1 MSELIQEVLLE
12 ITAKPLLFFVEIV
25 QFLLLVFIVRL
36 ILIRVLGTTL
46 KERRERIAA
55 DVEKADQADAAYAA
69 AQQQAAALTAGALAE
84 AKRSIEAARTAA
96 QDERRRGLN
105 EAEQEAKA
113 ILLQAQQTVETEKGR
128 VAGEASE
135 ELITLIT
142 QVVRRFMEE
151 MLSESERQ
159 AVTQKLILASMK
171 EMADTGS
178 PQ

>member
-69 AQQQAAALTAGALAE
+69 AQQQAAALTAGALTE
-84 AKRSIEAARTAA
+84 AKRSVEAARTAA
-96 QDERRRGLN
+96 QDERRLGLN

-135 ELITLIT
+135 ELVTLIT

-151 MLSESERQ
+151 TLSESERQ

>member
-12 ITAKPLLFFVEIV
+12 ITAKPLLFVVEIV

-55 DVEKADQADAAYAA
+55 DVEKADEADAAYAA

>member
-12 ITAKPLLFFVEIV
+12 ITAKPLLFVVEIV

-84 AKRSIEAARTAA
+84 TKRSIEVARTAA
-96 QDERRRGLN
+96 QDERRLGLN

-113 ILLQAQQTVETEKGR
+113 IILQAQQTVETEKGR

-135 ELITLIT
+135 ELVTLIT
-142 QVVRRFMEE
+142 QVVRRFIEE
-151 MLSESERQ
+151 TLSESERK

>member
-12 ITAKPLLFFVEIV
+12 ITAKPLLFVVEIV

-55 DVEKADQADAAYAA
+55 DVEKADEADAAYAA
-69 AQQQAAALTAGALAE
+69 AQQQAAALTAGALTE
-84 AKRSIEAARTAA
+84 AKRSVEAARTAA
-96 QDERRRGLN
+96 QDERRLGLN

-135 ELITLIT
+135 ELVTLIT
-142 QVVRRFMEE
+142 QVVRRFIEE
-151 MLSESERQ
+151 TLSESERK

>member
-1 MSELIQEVLLE
+1 MSELIREVLRE
-12 ITAKPLLFFVEIV
+12 ITEKPLLFAVEVV
-25 QFLLLVFIVRL
+25 QFVILVVIIRL
-36 ILIRVLGTTL
+36 ILIRVAGTPL

-55 DVEKADQADAAYAA
+55 DVEKADHADAAYAE
-69 AQQQAAALTAGALAE
+69 AQQRAAAIVSETRRDAQ
-84 AKRSIEAARTAA
+84 RRIEAATTAA
-96 QDERRRGLN
+96 QEERRAGLDQ
-105 EAEQEAKA
+105 AEQEAQK
-113 ILLQAQQTVETEKGR
+113 ILLQARQTIESEKGR

-135 ELITLIT
+135 ELVTLIT

-151 MLSESERQ
+151 TLSESERQ

>member
-12 ITAKPLLFFVEIV
+12 ITVKPLQFAAEVVQFFV
-25 QFLLLVFIVRL
+25 LVLIIRL
-36 ILIRVLGTTL
+36 ILIRVVGSTL

-55 DVEKADQADAAYAA
+55 DVEKADQADTAYAA
-69 AQQQAAALTAGALAE
+69 AQQQAAVLTAEALAE
-84 AKRSIEAARTAA
+84 AQRSIEAVRTAA
-96 QDERRRGLN
+96 QDERRLGLDG
-105 EAEQEAKA
+105 AEQEAKT
-113 ILLQAQQTVETEKGR
+113 IVLQARQTVETEKGR

-151 MLSESERQ
+151 TLSESERQ
-159 AVTQKLILASMK
+159 AVTQKLILASLK